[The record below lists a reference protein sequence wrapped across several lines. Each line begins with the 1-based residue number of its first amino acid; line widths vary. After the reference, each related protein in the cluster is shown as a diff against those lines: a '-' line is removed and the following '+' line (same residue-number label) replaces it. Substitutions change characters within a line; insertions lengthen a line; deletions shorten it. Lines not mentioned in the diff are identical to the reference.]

1 MQIKTPTDLGATIR
15 ERRRRLGLDQQ
26 TLADRAGVSRLW
38 LIGVEKGKS
47 GAAIGLVLRT
57 LAALG
62 ITLTADAPQVGT
74 PTVTTTAPNLDSL
87 IQGAKRKR

>member
-1 MQIKTPTDLGATIR
+1 MLIKTPTDLGAVIR
-15 ERRRRLGLDQQ
+15 DRRRRLGLDQQ
-26 TLADRAGVSRLW
+26 TLANRAGVSRLW

-62 ITLTADAPQVGT
+62 ITLTADAPQQAQ
-74 PTVTTTAPNLDSL
+74 PDTTTAPDLDSL
-87 IQGAKRKR
+87 IQAAKRKR

>member
-1 MQIKTPTDLGATIR
+1 MLIKTPADLGAMIR

-47 GAAIGLVLRT
+47 GAAVGLVLRT

-62 ITLTADAPQVGT
+62 VTLSADAPEAAQ
-74 PTVTTTAPNLDSL
+74 PETTAAPNLDSL
-87 IQGAKRKR
+87 IQAAKRKR

>member
-1 MQIKTPTDLGATIR
+1 MLIKTPTDLGAIIR
-15 ERRRRLGLDQQ
+15 DRRRRLGLDQQ

-38 LIGVEKGKS
+38 LIGMEKGKP

-62 ITLTADAPQVGT
+62 ITLSADAPETAQTEG
-74 PTVTTTAPNLDSL
+74 TTAPNLDSL
-87 IQGAKRKR
+87 IQSAKRKR

>member
-1 MQIKTPTDLGATIR
+1 MLVKAPADLGAMIR

-47 GAAIGLVLRT
+47 GAAVGLVLRT

-62 ITLTADAPQVGT
+62 ITLSADAPEAAQ
-74 PTVTTTAPNLDSL
+74 PETTAAPNLDSL
-87 IQGAKRKR
+87 IQAAKRKR

>member
-1 MQIKTPTDLGATIR
+1 VLIKTPADLGAMIR

-47 GAAIGLVLRT
+47 GAAVGLVLRT

-62 ITLTADAPQVGT
+62 VTLSADAPEAAQ
-74 PTVTTTAPNLDSL
+74 PETTAAPNLDSL
-87 IQGAKRKR
+87 IQAAKRKR